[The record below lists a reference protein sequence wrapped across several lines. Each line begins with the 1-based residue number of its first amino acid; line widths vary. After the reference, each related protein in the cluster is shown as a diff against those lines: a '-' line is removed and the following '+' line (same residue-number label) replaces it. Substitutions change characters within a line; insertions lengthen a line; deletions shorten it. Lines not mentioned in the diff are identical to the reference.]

1 MLAWMIGIYQDGD
14 GGVGGIVSKR
24 ISRTANDTVLVFE
37 DSQVVVVRQ
46 LAQRDDYLDPV
57 EQLKLA
63 FQISPARADFIDGR
77 FIVRWRAV
85 ARRGNV
91 RISKFEP
98 IASMPTGWL
107 GCKARLV
114 KDPVQEIAAA
124 IACEHAAGAVRAM
137 GSRCKSEDEKPCVR
151 VA

>member
-1 MLAWMIGIYQDGD
+1 M
-14 GGVGGIVSKR
+14 SKR

-37 DSQVVVVRQ
+37 DSQVVVVVCQ

-85 ARRGNV
+85 ARRGDV
-91 RISKFEP
+91 RISKFES
-98 IASMPTGWL
+98 ISRQHADWL
-107 GCKARLV
+107 AGLQSPSCEGPGAGDRHCYRL
-114 KDPVQEIAAA
+114 
-124 IACEHAAGAVRAM
+124 
-137 GSRCKSEDEKPCVR
+137 
-151 VA
+151 